1 MTTPAKQVVAV
12 AASGGR
18 DSAALLHA
26 TVRASAR
33 LGVEVVALH
42 VHHGLN
48 PHADQWLAHIRRQC
62 ARWARAGLPVRFECR
77 RLLGAPSAGESVE
90 AWARKGRYRALAE
103 MAHGA
108 GADLVLLAHHQQ
120 DQAETVLLQALRGAG
135 PSGLAAMPHDIDR
148 AGIRWC
154 RPWLAQGPAAI
165 QAYVLRHR
173 LTHIEDGS
181 NHDTRFDRNRLRHA
195 VWPALVAGFPQAQ
208 AALATVA
215 RQAQSAAAL
224 IDEIAA
230 ADLAALGA
238 GVALPVAGWRRLSAA
253 RQRFVLRY
261 WLQLRLRGGAP
272 EPLLERLLSEVHG
285 TRPGRWPVDGT
296 RELRAY
302 RGELSLGAASPEA
315 WAPKAVPASFLRP
328 GLNELPDWGGRM
340 EMRAVGQGGV
350 QPALLAA
357 AMLRPRQAGDD
368 FQFEPRSQ
376 SRSLKKQF
384 QAAAVP
390 SWARS
395 GPVVASAQQ
404 TLYVPGLG
412 MDARCWAPPGELQW
426 RLDWHPDPL

>member
-1 MTTPAKQVVAV
+1 MPKPANSVVAV

-18 DSAALLHA
+18 DSTALLHA
-26 TVRASAR
+26 TARAAGGQ
-33 LGVEVVALH
+33 GVEVVALH

-48 PHADQWLAHIRRQC
+48 PLADHWLDHVRRQC

-77 RLLGAPSAGESVE
+77 RLQGAPSAGESVE

-108 GADLVLLAHHQQ
+108 GASLILLAHHQQ

-135 PSGLAAMPHDIDR
+135 PAGLAAMPQDIER
-148 AGIRWC
+148 EAIRWC
-154 RPWLAQGPAAI
+154 RPWLALGPGAI
-165 QAYVLRHR
+165 QTYVRRHH
-173 LTHIEDGS
+173 LAHIEDGS
-181 NHDTRFDRNRLRHA
+181 NRDTRFDRNRLRHE
-195 VWPALVAGFPQAQ
+195 VWPALVAAFPQAPV
-208 AALATVA
+208 ALAAVA
-215 RQAQSAAAL
+215 RQAKSAAAL
-224 IDEIAA
+224 IDEVAA

-238 GVALPVAGWRRLSAA
+238 DGDLPLAGWRRLSPA

-261 WLQLRLRGGAP
+261 WLHLHLQDGAP
-272 EPLLERLLSEVHG
+272 EPLLERLLAELHTS
-285 TRPGRWPVDGT
+285 RPGRWPVDGT

-302 RGELSLGAASPEA
+302 RGALSLGATPHGMR
-315 WAPKAVPASFLRP
+315 APKAVPASILHP
-328 GLNELPDWGGRM
+328 GMNELPAWGGRM

-350 QPALLAA
+350 VPAVLAA

-376 SRSLKKQF
+376 ARSLKKQF

-390 SWARS
+390 AWSRG
-395 GPVVASAQQ
+395 GPVVASTHQ

-426 RLDWHPDPL
+426 RLDWHPDPP

>member
-1 MTTPAKQVVAV
+1 MPKPARPTVAV

-18 DSAALLHA
+18 DSTALLHA
-26 TVRASAR
+26 TARAAAG

-48 PHADQWLAHIRRQC
+48 PQADHWLGHVRRQC

-77 RLLGAPSAGESVE
+77 RLQGAPSAGESVE

-108 GADLVLLAHHQQ
+108 GAHLVLLAHHQQ

-135 PSGLAAMPHDIDR
+135 PAGLSAMPQDTER

-154 RPWLAQGPAAI
+154 RPWLVQGSGAI
-165 QAYVLRHR
+165 QAYVQRHR
-173 LTHIEDGS
+173 LTHIEDAS
-181 NHDTRFDRNRLRHA
+181 NRDPRFDRNRLRHA
-195 VWPALVAGFPQAQ
+195 VWPALVAAFPQAP
-208 AALATVA
+208 AALAAVA

-224 IDEIAA
+224 IDEVAA

-238 GVALPVAGWRRLSAA
+238 DDDLPLAGWRRLSPA
-253 RQRFVLRY
+253 RQRFVLRH
-261 WLQLRLRGGAP
+261 WLQLRLHDGAP
-272 EPLLERLLSEVHG
+272 EPLLERLLAELHTS
-285 TRPGRWPVDGT
+285 RPGRWPVDGT

-302 RGELSLGAASPEA
+302 RGMLSLGAVSSRAR
-315 WAPKAVPASFLRP
+315 APTVIPASILHM
-328 GLNELPDWGGRM
+328 GMNDLPAWGGRF
-340 EMRAVGQGGV
+340 EIRAVGQGGV
-350 QPALLAA
+350 LPAVLAT

-376 SRSLKKQF
+376 ARSLKKQF

-390 SWARS
+390 AWARG
-395 GPVVASAQQ
+395 GPVVASAHR

-426 RLDWHPDPL
+426 RLDWHHDLP